1 MKVFRIER
9 EIYLNQ
15 TLSGMGAAKATFN
28 RWYSQFTPLIYTS
41 TARSLALLE
50 LAVHLD
56 LSADLPTDRYWVEI
70 EFDDDLEILEV
81 SVDKLPLGWNN
92 FPPSLRTQMLGDW
105 FVRQNQYA
113 VMKVPSSIV
122 PQEFNYLIHPMHPDM
137 AKIKVVKTEPLTFD
151 SIIFNSTYKKHV
163 KL

>member
-15 TLSGMGAAKATFN
+15 TLSGMGAAKATCN
-28 RWYSQFTPLIYTS
+28 RWNSQFTPLIYTS
-41 TARSLALLE
+41 AARSLALLE

-70 EFDDDLEILEV
+70 EIDDDLDILEI
-81 SVDKLPLGWNN
+81 SLDKLPLGWND

-137 AKIKVVKTEPLTFD
+137 AKITMVKTEPIIFD
-151 SIIFNSTYKKHV
+151 SRFKK
-163 KL
+163 L